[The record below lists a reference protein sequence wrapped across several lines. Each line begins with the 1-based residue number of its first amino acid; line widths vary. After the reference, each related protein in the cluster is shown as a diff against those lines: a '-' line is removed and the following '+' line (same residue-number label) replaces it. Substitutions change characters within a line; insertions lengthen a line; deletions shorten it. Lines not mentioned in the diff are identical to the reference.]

1 MNSPYGLRIVDSCQ
15 SCPLR
20 KNGYFCNFSP
30 EMLRELDSCSRST
43 SYPQRAVLT
52 SEGQPARGVFLV
64 CQGKIKLSSTSR
76 DGKAVILKIAR
87 PGEVVGMSAVVSGAS
102 YECTAETLSP
112 CQVRFIA
119 AQDFLHMIRT
129 HSEAAIHAA
138 QSLSKECCD
147 AYSEIRSLAL
157 APTCA
162 SKLASLLL
170 SWCPPLKDRD
180 RKTEVR
186 IHSSFTHEEIGEM
199 IGTSRE
205 TVTRVFSD
213 FKKNGVLE
221 SRGSAMIIR
230 NLPALQEMAI

>member
-1 MNSPYGLRIVDSCQ
+1 MNSPYGLPIVDSCQ
-15 SCPLR
+15 KCPLR

-30 EMLRELDSCSRST
+30 EMLSEFDSCSRST

-76 DGKAVILKIAR
+76 DGKAVILKIAK
-87 PGEVVGMSAVVSGAS
+87 PGEVVGMSAVVSGS
-102 YECTAETLSP
+102 FYECTAETVSP

-119 AQDFLHMIRT
+119 AHDFLRMIRM
-129 HSEAAIHAA
+129 HSEAALHAA

-170 SWCPPLKDRD
+170 SWCPPLKDRK

-186 IHSSFTHEEIGEM
+186 INSSFTHEEIGEM

-205 TVTRVFSD
+205 TVTRIFSD
-213 FKKNGVLE
+213 FKKNGFLE
-221 SRGSAMIIR
+221 SRGSALIIR